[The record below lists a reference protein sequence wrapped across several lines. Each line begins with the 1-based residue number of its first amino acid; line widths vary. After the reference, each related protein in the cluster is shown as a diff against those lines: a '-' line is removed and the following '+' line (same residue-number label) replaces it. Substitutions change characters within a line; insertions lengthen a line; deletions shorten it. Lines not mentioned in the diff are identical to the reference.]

1 MEQDPDSRFTGIAS
15 LAVMF
20 ATYGI
25 WVLYRIVQPEFPV
38 SLLAFPIAILSPI
51 ILGSLAWRLRH
62 DWSLSWSHK
71 IAFFGSLAFFPLFAV
86 GLLSA
91 LVSN

>member
-1 MEQDPDSRFTGIAS
+1 MEQDPDSRFTGIVS
-15 LAVMF
+15 LSVMF
-20 ATYGI
+20 VTYCVWG
-25 WVLYRIVQPEFPV
+25 LYMIAQPEFPV
-38 SLLAFPIAILSPI
+38 SLLAFPIVFLSPI
-51 ILGSLAWRLRH
+51 VFGAMAWRLRR
-62 DWSLSWSHK
+62 DWRLSWPHK

>member
-1 MEQDPDSRFTGIAS
+1 MEQDPDSRFTGIVS
-15 LAVMF
+15 LTVVLL
-20 ATYGI
+20 TYGS
-25 WVLYRIVQPEFPV
+25 WGLYTIAQPEFPV

-51 ILGSLAWRLRH
+51 VLGTLAWRLRR
-62 DWSLSWSHK
+62 DWRLSWPHK
-71 IAFFGSLAFFPLFAV
+71 LAFFGSIAFFPLFAV